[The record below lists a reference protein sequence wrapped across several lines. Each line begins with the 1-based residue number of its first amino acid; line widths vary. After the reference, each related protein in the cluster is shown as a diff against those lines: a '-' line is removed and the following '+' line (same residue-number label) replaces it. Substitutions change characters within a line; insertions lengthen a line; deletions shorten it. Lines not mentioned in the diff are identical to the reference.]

1 MSCHFHTGNISQ
13 QSESSYMVAMS
24 ETGNILFYVEW
35 QQTHLIIRQA
45 FVPKKKDEIDSWI
58 YKYKFLHYKHSK
70 KKGRKIHVNFIV

>member
-58 YKYKFLHYKHSK
+58 YK
-70 KKGRKIHVNFIV
+70 

>member
-45 FVPKKKDEIDSWI
+45 FVPKKKDEIDNWI
-58 YKYKFLHYKHSK
+58 YK
-70 KKGRKIHVNFIV
+70 